1 MPHIA
6 MSHIAKS
13 HIAKSLPLRRARGF
27 TLIEQITVT
36 AIAGTVSSVALP
48 GLLDLHAQADRAA
61 LVSMA
66 AAAGSAMV
74 LNQAGCQ
81 VTGQRPMPGKCQA
94 ISDCQQVQTLL
105 MAELPDGYRVLPQP
119 LTADGISAAAQTCQL
134 QRDSDGAS
142 AGFYGVVAAR

>member
-1 MPHIA
+1 
-6 MSHIAKS
+6 MSPLAKP
-13 HIAKSLPLRRARGF
+13 LPPRRARGF

-36 AIAGTVSSVALP
+36 AIAGAVSTLALP
-48 GLLDLHAQADRAA
+48 SLLDFRAQADEAA

-81 VTGQRPMPGKCQA
+81 VTGQQVVPGKCQP
-94 ISDCQQVQTLL
+94 ISDCQQVQGLL
-105 MAELPDGYRVLPQP
+105 LAELPAGYRVQPQP
-119 LTADGISAAAQTCQL
+119 LSADGISAAAQTCQL

-142 AGFYGVVAAR
+142 AGFYGMAAAR